1 MQLQAPSALYRF
13 VWRWHFYAGLF
24 AAPVLMLLAITG
36 GLYLFE
42 RELDGMLHHD
52 AVTVAAAEAAVP
64 LAEQRA
70 AVLAAFPGATV
81 GRYAAPVAPDR
92 AAEWGITTASGES
105 MAVFVDP
112 ARGIVTGSIPESA
125 RLTSILSKLHGEI
138 MIGKVGDLIVELAAS
153 WGFVLLVSGM
163 FLWWPRKSRVAGVAV
178 PRLKAR
184 GRALIRDLHAVP
196 ALWIAPVIA
205 FLILTGLPWSGFWG
219 DNLARLGTIE
229 TLAPTLAPTPNFS
242 AAPDAPPHHPEPA
255 AHEARGA
262 DHPLSD
268 ELPWAVRHA
277 AIPAASGTGTSRFDA
292 DALLAL
298 AAARGIDGPG
308 LRIFFPR
315 GERGVFTASYVPDK
329 AEDQRT
335 LHVDPATGAILADI
349 GWAQYSPLG
358 KAVEFGVMV
367 HLGRQFGRLNQIALA
382 IVCAGFVAIIGF
394 GLYAWWLRR
403 PAGRVGAPPVRQGY
417 RATGA
422 VVTIAMLLGMLFPLV
437 GLSLL
442 VVAAID
448 LVVALGASNQTI
460 PPELQS

>member
-1 MQLQAPSALYRF
+1 MRGPSALYRF

-24 AAPVLMLLAITG
+24 AAPVLILLAITG

-52 AVTVAAAEAAVP
+52 VVMVAPSDAAVP

-70 AVLAAFPGATV
+70 AVLAAFPGASV
-81 GRYAAPVAPDR
+81 GRYAAPIAPDR
-92 AAEWGITTASGES
+92 AAEWGITTAGGEAV
-105 MAVFVDP
+105 AVFVDP
-112 ARGIVTGSIPESA
+112 GRGMVTGSVPDSA
-125 RLTSILSKLHGEI
+125 RLTSILSALHGEI

-178 PRLKAR
+178 PRMAAR
-184 GRALIRDLHAVP
+184 GRALVRDLHAVP

-219 DNLARLGTIE
+219 DNLARLGTVE
-229 TLAPTLAPTPNFS
+229 TLAPALAPTPNFS
-242 AAPDAPPHHPEPA
+242 AAPAAPSHHADPAAASSDPHAGHHPFA
-255 AHEARGA
+255 
-262 DHPLSD
+262 D

-277 AIPAASGTGTSRFDA
+277 AMPAASGTGAACFDA

-329 AEDQRT
+329 AEGQRT

-358 KAVEFGVMV
+358 KTVEFGVMV
-367 HLGRQFGRLNQIALA
+367 HLGRQFGRINQIALA

-403 PAGRVGAPPVRQGY
+403 PARRIGAPPVPQGY

-422 VVTIAMLLGMLFPLV
+422 VIAIAILLGLLFPLV

-448 LVVALGASNQTI
+448 LVVALGANNRAM
-460 PPELQS
+460 PPELKS